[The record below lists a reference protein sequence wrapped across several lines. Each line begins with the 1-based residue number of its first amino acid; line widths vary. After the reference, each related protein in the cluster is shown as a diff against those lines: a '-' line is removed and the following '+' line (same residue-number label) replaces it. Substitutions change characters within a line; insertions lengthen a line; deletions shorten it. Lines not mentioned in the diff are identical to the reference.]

1 MILTFHKA
9 LLLAALTIC
18 SCVGVA
24 QQNGMVF
31 FEGSWEQLMAE
42 AKQSGKPVFV
52 DVYTT
57 WCGPCKLMA
66 KNIFPQNSVGET
78 YNSSFINYKLDAETS
93 EGKVLAKQY
102 NVGAYPTFLYLKN
115 DGEMVHKAI
124 GYYPDEKVFIGEAAR
139 ALKAVSDP
147 YTVHRMTKEFEEGKR
162 DTAFLKMYIAKLS
175 LLEMNNAVPLDAYL
189 NTLSPA
195 EKKQLPALVFL
206 ADNVNSVAAKS
217 FDHLMNH
224 SNILFTGD
232 STQATKEADWA
243 YKFASLL
250 QQEVEKCL
258 ENDSLEQAKK
268 WIATAQRIPG
278 MPIFFQHFFEAKKI
292 AYFDKAG
299 KVPELIAAVDLFLQE
314 FLPMSVQQIREE
326 NQKRYDAF
334 MQPFLTGQYDS
345 TKQEEFD
352 KLKEFMQKSYVEGVA
367 DRLYVCASHFYNAVK
382 DERELKRA
390 LQWSAT
396 AAALVPEQ
404 EQYKQLREKIA
415 AKLQGQT
422 PH

>member
-1 MILTFHKA
+1 MLFTFHKA

-18 SCVGVA
+18 SCMGIA
-24 QQNGMVF
+24 QQKGMVF

-42 AKQSGKPVFV
+42 AKRSGKPVFV

-66 KNIFPQNSVGET
+66 KNIFPQHAVGET
-78 YNSSFINYKLDAETS
+78 YNSSFINYKLDAETA
-93 EGKVLAKQY
+93 EGSVLAKQY

-115 DGEMVHKAI
+115 DGELVHKAI

-147 YTVHRMTKEFEEGKR
+147 YTVQRMTKEFEAGKR

-175 LLEMNNAVPLDAYL
+175 LLEMNNAAPLDAYL
-189 NTLSPA
+189 NTLSSA

-217 FDHLMNH
+217 FDHLMNY
-224 SNILFTGD
+224 SAILFTGD
-232 STQATKEADWA
+232 STRATKEADMA

-250 QQEVEKCL
+250 QREVEKCL

-268 WIATAQRIPG
+268 WIGTAQQIPR
-278 MPIFFQHFFEAKKI
+278 MPIFFQHFFEAKQI
-292 AYFDKAG
+292 GYFDKAG
-299 KVPELIAAVDLFLQE
+299 KVPELIAAVNLFLQE
-314 FLPMSVQQIREE
+314 FLPMSVQQVREE

-367 DRLYVCASHFYNAVK
+367 DRFFVCASHFYNAVK
-382 DERELKRA
+382 DKSELKRA
-390 LQWSAT
+390 LQWSNM
-396 AAALVPEQ
+396 AAELVP
-404 EQYKQLREKIA
+404 KQDAYSALREKIVA
-415 AKLQGQT
+415 RLEGRT

>member
-1 MILTFHKA
+1 MLFTFHKA
-9 LLLAALTIC
+9 LLLAAFTIC
-18 SCVGVA
+18 CCVGMA
-24 QQNGMVF
+24 QQKGMVF

-66 KNIFPQNSVGET
+66 KNIFPQNAVGET
-78 YNSSFINYKLDAETS
+78 YNSSFINYKLDAETP
-93 EGKVLAKQY
+93 EGSVLAKQY

-115 DGEMVHKAI
+115 DGELVHKAI
-124 GYYPDEKVFIGEAAR
+124 GYFPDQQIFIGEAAK

-147 YTVHRMTKEFEEGKR
+147 YTVQRMTKEFEAGKR

-175 LLEMNNAVPLDAYL
+175 LLEMNNAAPLDAYL

-195 EKKQLPALVFL
+195 EKKQSPALVFL
-206 ADNVNSVAAKS
+206 ADNLNSVAAKS

-224 SNILFTGD
+224 SDILFTGD
-232 STQATKEADWA
+232 SAHATREADWA

-258 ENDSLEQAKK
+258 EKDSLEQAKK
-268 WIATAQRIPG
+268 WIGTAQRIQG
-278 MPIFFQHFFEAKKI
+278 MPIFFQHFFEAKQI
-292 AYFDKAG
+292 GYFDKAG
-299 KVPELIAAVDLFLQE
+299 KVPELIAAVNLFLQE
-314 FLPMSVQQIREE
+314 FLPMSVQQVRDE

-334 MQPFLTGQYDS
+334 MQPFLTGKYDS

-352 KLKEFMQKSYVEGVA
+352 KLKAFMEKSYVEGVA
-367 DRLYVCASHFYNAVK
+367 DRFFVCASHFYNAVK
-382 DERELKRA
+382 DKSELKRA
-390 LQWSAT
+390 LQWST
-396 AAALVPEQ
+396 MAAELVPEQ
-404 EQYKQLREKIA
+404 EPYRQLREKMA
-415 AKLQGQT
+415 ARLKDLT

>member
-1 MILTFHKA
+1 MISTFHKA

-24 QQNGMVF
+24 QQKGMVF

-66 KNIFPQNSVGET
+66 KNIFPQHAVGET
-78 YNSSFINYKLDAETS
+78 YNASFINYKLDAETP
-93 EGKVLAKQY
+93 EGSVLAKQY

-115 DGEMVHKAI
+115 DGELVHKAI
-124 GYYPDEKVFIGEAAR
+124 GYFPDQQIFIGEAAK

-147 YTVHRMTKEFEEGKR
+147 YTVHRMTKEFETGKR
-162 DTAFLKMYIAKLS
+162 DTAFLKMYITKLS
-175 LLEMNNAVPLDAYL
+175 LLEMNNAAPLDAYL
-189 NTLSPA
+189 NTLSLA
-195 EKKQLPALVFL
+195 EKKKLPTLVFL

-217 FDHLMNH
+217 FDHIMRH
-224 SNILFTGD
+224 KDILFTGD
-232 STQATKEADWA
+232 SAHATKEADMA

-258 ENDSLEQAKK
+258 ENDSLERAKK
-268 WIATAQRIPG
+268 WIGTARQIPG
-278 MPIFFQHFFEAKKI
+278 MPIFFQHFFEAKQI
-292 AYFDKAG
+292 GYFDKAG
-299 KVPELIAAVDLFLQE
+299 KVPELIAAVNLFLQE
-314 FLPMSVQQIREE
+314 FLPMSVQQVREE

-352 KLKEFMQKSYVEGVA
+352 KLKEFMKKSYVEGVA
-367 DRLYVCASHFYNAVK
+367 DRFFVCASHFYNAVK
-382 DERELKRA
+382 DKGELKRA
-390 LQWSAT
+390 LHWST
-396 AAALVPEQ
+396 MAAELVPEQ
-404 EQYKQLREKIA
+404 EAYRQLREKMA
-415 AKLQGQT
+415 TRLEGRT

>member
-66 KNIFPQNSVGET
+66 KNIFPHHAVGET

-115 DGEMVHKAI
+115 DGELVHKAI
-124 GYYPDEKVFIGEAAR
+124 GYYPDEKVFIAEAAK

-147 YTVHRMTKEFEEGKR
+147 YTVHSMTKDFEAGKR

-175 LLEMNNAVPLDAYL
+175 LLEMNNAAPLDAYL
-189 NTLSPA
+189 NTQSPA

-217 FDHLMNH
+217 FDHLMKH
-224 SNILFTGD
+224 SYILFTGD
-232 STQATKEADWA
+232 STQATKEADMA

-250 QQEVEKCL
+250 QQEVEKCF
-258 ENDSLEQAKK
+258 ENDSLEQANK
-268 WIATAQRIPG
+268 WISTAQRIPG

-299 KVPELIAAVDLFLQE
+299 KVPELIAAVNLFLQE

-367 DRLYVCASHFYNAVK
+367 DRLYVCASHFYHAVK